1 MNKQSAL
8 SLLGALLLG
17 LGISMSAQADPSSS
31 GTITF
36 TGQITDTPCTIDSGN
51 NMNIN
56 MSAATN
62 QLAAVGATASYYPV
76 RISVSACPAQ
86 PSLKFNPAQANLIDA
101 TGVTGALLKSG
112 VANVGI
118 QLIDGANNNIDLH
131 DATYSLPVVDWNAV
145 NKSGHF
151 DFVTQLYAMGVAAPG
166 AISASLPFTLTY
178 P

>member
-56 MSAATN
+56 MSAATK
-62 QLAAVGATASYYPV
+62 
-76 RISVSACPAQ
+76 R
-86 PSLKFNPAQANLIDA
+86 
-101 TGVTGALLKSG
+101 
-112 VANVGI
+112 
-118 QLIDGANNNIDLH
+118 
-131 DATYSLPVVDWNAV
+131 
-145 NKSGHF
+145 
-151 DFVTQLYAMGVAAPG
+151 
-166 AISASLPFTLTY
+166 
-178 P
+178 

>member
-1 MNKQSAL
+1 MNKKSAL
-8 SLLGALLLG
+8 PLLGALLLG
-17 LGISMSAQADPSSS
+17 LGISMSAQADPSGS

-36 TGQITDTPCTIDSGN
+36 TGQITNTPCTLDSGN

-56 MSAATN
+56 MSAATS
-62 QLAAVGATASYYPV
+62 QLAAVGDTASYYPV

-86 PSLKFNPAQANLIDA
+86 PSLKFNPAQASLMDA
-101 TGVTGALLKSG
+101 AGVDGALLKSG

-118 QLIDGANNNIDLH
+118 QLTDGANDIDLH
-131 DATYSLPVVDWNAV
+131 DATYSLPVLDWDAV
-145 NKSGHF
+145 SKSGHF
-151 DFVTQLYAMGVAAPG
+151 DFVTQLYAMGAAAPG